1 MSPAPAMS
9 QCASYSRRLAVISPP
24 ETGRHTRPP
33 QPPNKRKASHRGAP
47 AALSP
52 GPARKRGRRVSRLG
66 GCLPCALA
74 SPHRT
79 GHAAWLTH
87 PRHPVAGCSVPSR
100 FSVRSSGCLY
110 AGSSVFA
117 FAGVCALHVSAWTRC
132 GGQKKWGVAVFP
144 PTCSGTYMAGDPVWC
159 TGAHRRGQACVCGPV

>member
-1 MSPAPAMS
+1 VRAPILG
-9 QCASYSRRLAVISPP
+9 ASLSFPPPPP

-66 GCLPCALA
+66 GCLPAPLL
-74 SPHRT
+74 HRT

-87 PRHPVAGCSVPSR
+87 PHHPVADCSVPSR